1 MTHRVVFRE
10 VVRVRVVRGA
20 LVALVPYE
28 VYITVV
34 GPSLLLL
41 LVVYGVGPALR
52 GGLLLQLLLGI
63 ARLVLLIDDLA
74 GVIVVLIHTLLY
86 QVVRTTL
93 RVLVEVELLS
103 FGVIFSPILI
113 LGLLCGLT
121 LGVLLIFD

>member
-28 VYITVV
+28 VSITVV

>member
-1 MTHRVVFRE
+1 MTHRVILRE

-28 VYITVV
+28 VSISVV

-41 LVVYGVGPALR
+41 LVVDGVGPALR
-52 GGLLLQLLLGI
+52 GLLLQLLLGI

-74 GVIVVLIHTLLY
+74 GVIVVLIHTLLD

-103 FGVIFSPILI
+103 FGVIISPVLI
-113 LGLLCGLT
+113 LGLFGGLT
-121 LGVLLIFD
+121 LRVLLIFD

>member
-1 MTHRVVFRE
+1 MTHRVVLRE

-28 VYITVV
+28 VSISVV

-41 LVVYGVGPALR
+41 LVVDGVGPALR
-52 GGLLLQLLLGI
+52 GLLLQLLLGI

-74 GVIVVLIHTLLY
+74 GVIVVLIHTLLD

-103 FGVIFSPILI
+103 FGVIISPVLI
-113 LGLLCGLT
+113 LGLLGGLT
-121 LGVLLIFD
+121 LRILLIFD

>member
-28 VYITVV
+28 VSITVV

-74 GVIVVLIHTLLY
+74 GVIVVLIHTLLD